1 MLVLVGVGL
10 QEQLADIATTEV
22 RNARLVPKYSAK
34 VRRALGLLP
43 RSAAHT
49 RWPGVGCPHK
59 VAEGRLPA
67 RGGRTHS
74 TTSLATPRSLQ
85 GVALAHLCKVRSS
98 SQVATRPTGTPTDN
112 KRLVLPTRP
121 PTGFAHKGRP
131 HTSWPHG
138 HHRPQR
144 EIKFQV

>member
-1 MLVLVGVGL
+1 MCSQYPDAGVGGCW
-10 QEQLADIATTEV
+10 AAGATG
-22 RNARLVPKYSAK
+22 RYCHYGSAQ
-34 VRRALGLLP
+34 RAPGTQIFCEGAP
-43 RSAAHT
+43 CA
-49 RWPGVGCPHK
+49 WPFAKVGCPHK

-121 PTGFAHKGRP
+121 PTGFAHTGRP
-131 HTSWPHG
+131 YTSWPHG
-138 HHRPQR
+138 HHCPH
-144 EIKFQV
+144 KC